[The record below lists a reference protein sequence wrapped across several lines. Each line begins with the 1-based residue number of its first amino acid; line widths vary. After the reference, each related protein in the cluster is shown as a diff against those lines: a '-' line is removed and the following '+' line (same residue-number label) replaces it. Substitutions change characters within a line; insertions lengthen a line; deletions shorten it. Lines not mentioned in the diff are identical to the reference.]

1 MIASVGNFRPE
12 VFMLEH
18 YYVKPSTIDR
28 IRNSWL
34 GSQMDDYVGWMEANG
49 YSSRTVF
56 RRLPPLF
63 SFAEFAQRRG
73 CIDVTSALSL
83 VDEFVSEWLVQ
94 RGAQAKTSASMR
106 KHAIDIGNAAR
117 QMLRLASGRP
127 VRHNRHRRP
136 FPLESEVPGF
146 EEYLRRE
153 CGLMESTIHGYR
165 HHLHEFA
172 QYLRGAGITSLG
184 DLSPALLASF
194 IVECAP
200 GMAPCTRRDLCCH
213 LKVLLRFCHREGI
226 TDRDLRGAVGMPQV
240 YRLADV
246 PRSITWDEVRRT
258 LEAVDRRTIR
268 GRRDYAILLFLVTY
282 GLRAHE
288 VAKLTL
294 EDIDWKRERFQVPER
309 KAGHATAYPL
319 AGVVAEA
326 LIDYLKRGRPETE
339 VSAPDGTGTLSK
351 RFSLEYQ
358 SRLAHK
364 SGHRSTF
371 SIAHHMRFRISSR
384 RSSRIILRVVSLH
397 FLQPLHFSYSGF
409 QATLPLS
416 GCPSPSSSLAF
427 CCLGL
432 CSCLLIHL
440 LNLFSCKRQMRFK
453 LLLTPKSISTR
464 VSLDLGA
471 IQRKPLHRDKSLGT
485 QHTQHLNK

>member
-1 MIASVGNFRPE
+1 
-12 VFMLEH
+12 ML
-18 YYVKPSTIDR
+18 
-28 IRNSWL
+28 L
-34 GSQMDDYVGWMEANG
+34 
-49 YSSRTVF
+49 
-56 RRLPPLF
+56 LPF
-63 SFAEFAQRRG
+63 
-73 CIDVTSALSL
+73 LSL
-83 VDEFVSEWLVQ
+83 MNLYPNGWF
-94 RGAQAKTSASMR
+94 SAER
-106 KHAIDIGNAAR
+106 R
-117 QMLRLASGRP
+117 Q
-127 VRHNRHRRP
+127 RHRP
-136 FPLESEVPGF
+136 GCENMQLILEMRS
-146 EEYLRRE
+146 E

-172 QYLRGAGITSLG
+172 QYLRRAGITSLG

-226 TDRDLRGAVGMPQV
+226 TGRDLRGAVGMPQV

-339 VSAPDGTGTLSK
+339 DRHLFFRVVAPRAPIAPATVSSSVAFYLQKAEIKVRKGGSHTL
-351 RFSLEYQ
+351 RHTCVQ
-358 SRLAHK
+358 RLIDAEFPLK
-364 SGHRSTF
+364 TIGDYVGHRS
-371 SIAHHMRFRISSR
+371 
-384 RSSRIILRVVSLH
+384 
-397 FLQPLHFSYSGF
+397 PE
-409 QATLPLS
+409 
-416 GCPSPSSSLAF
+416 
-427 CCLGL
+427 
-432 CSCLLIHL
+432 
-440 LNLFSCKRQMRFK
+440 
-453 LLLTPKSISTR
+453 STR
-464 VSLDLGA
+464 IYTKVA
-471 IQRKPLHRDKSLGT
+471 IEALREVAMGDGEAL
-485 QHTQHLNK
+485 